1 MWKKAKGLIRP
12 LDAPMAGYEKENVV
26 FIARTNFK
34 DGVHP
39 CKFVDNYG
47 CYVSYSGKEYKV
59 DDFEYYAGTVKW
71 VKCSNHQIPNGA
83 IVAGQE
89 SDGRKLYIGRTEY
102 QNMLITGKVGTHL
115 ARAQNELCKTIKLTT
130 IANVIISQKRQK

>member
-12 LDAPMAGYEKENVV
+12 LDAPMSGYEKENAV

-47 CYVSYSGKEYKV
+47 CYVSYGY
-59 DDFEYYAGTVKW
+59 
-71 VKCSNHQIPNGA
+71 
-83 IVAGQE
+83 
-89 SDGRKLYIGRTEY
+89 L
-102 QNMLITGKVGTHL
+102 
-115 ARAQNELCKTIKLTT
+115 
-130 IANVIISQKRQK
+130 